1 RRAAPTIADTSRN
14 TPAAPTEPRMRIA
27 YLAPEFPGQTHT
39 WKWRERNHLQEL
51 GFDVRMVSTRPPL
64 DRDRARHDWA
74 ADAKAAT
81 TYLWPM
87 PALAIARATLALLTI
102 RLPALLACIGLCRRI
117 HADGGPSTFSSLK
130 LVIPAHTLATWINRT
145 GIKHVHCATPAGS
158 LITALLARKINP
170 RFTVDCTVNANFDWW
185 GGGLNAKFAEIDAL
199 FVIVGWMEE
208 QARNDFSESITSKM
222 HLARLGVD
230 TREWQERTPPPAPPP
245 FTIVTVGRLHPS
257 KGHDDLIRA
266 VASLRDNGRD
276 VTLALL
282 GEGPQRQEL
291 EQLAQSLGLGDA
303 VEFTGSV
310 PEHEVRARLEA
321 AYAFVGASHAEPLGV
336 VYIEA
341 MALSVPTIGTDAK
354 GPKEI
359 IADGESG
366 LLVPPKDH
374 AALAAA
380 IARLIDDPHLAAK
393 LGKAGRARVI
403 EQYDSRIGAKVVHD
417 AIAALHKH

>member
-1 RRAAPTIADTSRN
+1 
-14 TPAAPTEPRMRIA
+14 MRIA

-39 WKWRERNHLQEL
+39 WKWRERNHLVEFGL
-51 GFDVRMVSTRPPL
+51 DVRMVSTRPPL

-74 ADAKAAT
+74 EDAKAAT

-87 PALAIARATLALLTI
+87 PPVHIARAVLALLTVK
-102 RLPALLACIGLCRRI
+102 LPALLACVRLCRRI
-117 HADGGPSTFSSLK
+117 HRDNGPSAAESLK
-130 LVIPAHTLATWINRT
+130 LAVPAYRLANWIKRNNIR
-145 GIKHVHCATPAGS
+145 HVHCATPSGS
-158 LITALLARKINP
+158 LVTALLARAIEP
-170 RFTVDCTVNANFDWW
+170 GFTVDCTVNANFNWW

-208 QARNDFSESITSKM
+208 QARQDFAPAITNKM

-230 TREWQERTPPPAPPP
+230 TRQWSERPSPPPTPP
-245 FTIVTVGRLHPS
+245 FKVVTVGRLHPS

-266 VASLRDNGRD
+266 VATLRDQGRD

-291 EQLAQSLGLGDA
+291 EALAASLGHSDA
-303 VEFTGSV
+303 IEFAGSV

-321 AYAFVGASHAEPLGV
+321 AHVFVGASHAEPLGV

-341 MALSVPTIGTDAK
+341 MALGVPTIGTDAK

-359 IADGESG
+359 IRDGESG
-366 LLVPPKDH
+366 LLVPPKDP

-380 IARLIDDPHLAAK
+380 IARLSDDPHLAAR
-393 LGKAGRARVI
+393 LGTAGRQRVI
-403 EQYDSRIGAKVVHD
+403 EQYDSRIGAKVVYD
-417 AIAALHKH
+417 AILALHRA